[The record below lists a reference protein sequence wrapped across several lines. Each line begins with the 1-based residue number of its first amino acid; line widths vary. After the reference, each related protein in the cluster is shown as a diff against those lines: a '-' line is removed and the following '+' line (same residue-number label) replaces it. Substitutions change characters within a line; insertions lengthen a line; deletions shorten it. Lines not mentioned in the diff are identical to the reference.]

1 MVMRPP
7 GSSVSMS
14 ISPVSPAN
22 GHAGRAHNGS
32 GSGSSNHDASASE
45 NGASSIVKVGNGVAT
60 IEEVPSQLARTEA
73 ERDQVMRKLQ
83 AFVDTSVMV
92 PPGRLVELLRQVTG
106 PRGRN
111 GPSFMRSPLLI
122 LVLSSRIRPWSFSA
136 VTASTTTW

>member
-1 MVMRPP
+1 MRPP
-7 GSSVSMS
+7 GSSVPMS

-45 NGASSIVKVGNGVAT
+45 NGASSIVKVGNGVTT

-92 PPGRLVELLRQVTG
+92 PPGRLVELLRQVRARTSPFLFYAFFISLPFYSFSLSWLAPG
-106 PRGRN
+106 N
-111 GPSFMRSPLLI
+111 GPSAP
-122 LVLSSRIRPWSFSA
+122 
-136 VTASTTTW
+136 